1 MVMSYAQRSLESIA
15 GYWAREEERQRTEEL
30 SKEARQML
38 EDIDF
43 EDRLLLFM
51 CDLWDLSHEGSLE
64 DLPYYGKYFES
75 EEIKALARYSRIN
88 DPDATPNEILVSL
101 EEYFPSCRVQVLGTW
116 KPHHEDY
123 IRYLRNEKEVMPG
136 TLKSPYADLMK
147 EIRIETDAAMRE
159 EEETER
165 KILQKKKE
173 TAEKRRKTRERR
185 KLEMQAAKL
194 RESES
199 KSDTTE
205 TTMSINT
212 EGSST
217 VNETKEV
224 SVSTSDTPERPASIS
239 TEATSTADGAEEI
252 PEEKKQEN
260 TVAPTSHFGAGKR
273 KIEAEEMEPSEASP
287 NKICRIKFKSLKPQQ

>member
-1 MVMSYAQRSLESIA
+1 MSYAQRSLESIS
-15 GYWAREEERQRTEEL
+15 GYWTREKERQRAEEL
-30 SKEARQML
+30 GREARQML
-38 EDIDF
+38 GDIDF

-51 CDLWDLSHEGSLE
+51 CDLWDLSHERSLE

-88 DPDATPNEILVSL
+88 DPNATPNEILVSL
-101 EEYFPSCRVQVLGTW
+101 EEYFPSCRVQVLGKW
-116 KPHHEDY
+116 KPHHEGY
-123 IRYLRNEKEVMPG
+123 IRYLRNDKEVMPG

-147 EIRIETDAAMRE
+147 EIRKETEAAMRE
-159 EEETER
+159 EEEKER

-173 TAEKRRKTRERR
+173 TAEKRKKTRERR

-199 KSDTTE
+199 TSDTPE
-205 TTMSINT
+205 ATMSINT

-224 SVSTSDTPERPASIS
+224 SASTSDTPERPMSIG
-239 TEATSTADGAEEI
+239 TEANSTADEAKEEI

-260 TVAPTSHFGAGKR
+260 AVAPTSDFGAGKR
-273 KIEAEEMEPSEASP
+273 KIEAEEMEPGEAP
-287 NKICRIKFKSLKPQQ
+287 PRKICRIKFKSLKPQQ